1 MGWYE
6 FTDIFTTSPNERK
19 RDKYSKLISK
29 IEKDIADLNEYIRL
43 SKSGIE
49 GFFNVYA
56 STDTLYG
63 EAIEKFQD
71 YGRNLE
77 KSVLYEIECL
87 EASRNSLNR
96 ALDRAWELYNYYNRE
111 CIREDEQGAKG

>member
-6 FTDIFTTSPNERK
+6 FTDKFTTSPNERK

-29 IEKDIADLNEYIRL
+29 IEGDIEELSEYIRL
-43 SKSGIE
+43 SKNGME
-49 GFFNVYA
+49 GFYNVYA
-56 STDTLYG
+56 SKDTLYG

-77 KSVLYEIECL
+77 KSVLYEIEHL
-87 EASRNSLNR
+87 EAKRNSLNT
-96 ALDRAWELYNYYNRE
+96 ALDGARELYKYYNRE
-111 CIREDEQGAKG
+111 CIREDEEGAKG